1 MSGGENAFSPQPPN
15 SVRMIDSDN
24 DNDND
29 NDSE

>member
-15 SVRMIDSDN
+15 TVRMIDSDN

>member
-15 SVRMIDSDN
+15 TVRMIDSDN

-29 NDSE
+29 SE